1 MTTIKNVLIV
11 GGGIAGMVL
20 AIGLQQKGIQA
31 EIVEKKTD
39 WTVLGVGIIMQG
51 PAVRALQV
59 TGVIDKC
66 LAKGFGINE
75 VHIGN
80 AEGHVFANL
89 LQQPLAGPAYPAS
102 IGIMRPALHAV
113 LAEASHEAGV
123 NIRLGLTVA
132 ALTQNTDSVEVEFSD
147 DTRSTYDLVV
157 GSDGLYSHIRE
168 LVFGNNYKPH
178 YTGQVVWRA
187 NMKRPAEVTGVSMWY
202 GPRNKAGFCPLSQEE
217 MYLFLTEN
225 VPTMTRPEPEQLP
238 ALLREQLTEYQGLVA
253 DARERIVDPQQI
265 NYRPIESF
273 LLPAPWYKGRV
284 LLIGDAAHASTP
296 HLASGAGMAIEDA
309 VVLSEMLAS
318 EAPITQILEGFMSRR
333 YERCRMVVENSL
345 QLVEWE
351 KNPTTPD
358 ADFNGL
364 TDRTMIELALP
375 A

>member
-1 MTTIKNVLIV
+1 MTTVKNVLIV

-59 TGVIDKC
+59 IGVIDTC
-66 LAKGFGINE
+66 LANGFGVNE

-89 LQQPLAGPAYPAS
+89 LQQQLAGPAYPAS

-113 LAEASHEAGV
+113 LAEASREAGV

-132 ALTQNTDSVEVEFSD
+132 ALTQNTDAVEVEFSD
-147 DTRSTYDLVV
+147 DTHGMYDLVV

-168 LVFGNNYKPH
+168 LVFGNNYKPQ

-187 NMKRPAEVTGVSMWY
+187 NMKRSAEVTGVSMWY

-318 EAPITQILEGFMSRR
+318 DAPVTQILEGFMSRR

-364 TDRTMIELALP
+364 TDRTMMELALP

>member
-11 GGGIAGMVL
+11 GGGIAGMIL
-20 AIGLQQKGIQA
+20 AISLRQQDIQ
-31 EIVEKKTD
+31 VELVERKTD

-51 PAVRALQV
+51 PAVRALQ
-59 TGVIDKC
+59 TAGVLDKC
-66 LAKGFGINE
+66 LAKGFGFNE

-80 AEGHVFANL
+80 VEGHVFANL
-89 LQQPLAGPAYPAS
+89 LQQQLAGPTYPAS
-102 IGIMRPALHAV
+102 MGIMRPALHTV
-113 LAEASHEAGV
+113 LAETSREVGV
-123 NIRLGLTVA
+123 NIRLGLTVT
-132 ALTQNTDSVEVEFSD
+132 ALTQQANAVDVEFSD
-147 DTRSTYDLVV
+147 GTHGTYDLVV
-157 GSDGLYSHIRE
+157 GSDGIYSHMRE
-168 LVFGNNYKPH
+168 LVFGNDYKPQ

-187 NMKRPAEVTGVSMWY
+187 NMKRSPEVTGVSMWY
-202 GPRNKAGFCPLSQEE
+202 GPRNKAGFSPLTQEE

-238 ALLREQLTEYQGLVA
+238 LLLREQLTEYQGLVGE
-253 DARERIVDPQQI
+253 ARERIVDPEQI

-309 VVLSEMLAS
+309 IVLSELLAS
-318 EAPITQILEGFMSRR
+318 EAPISQVLEEFMSRR

-364 TDRTMIELALP
+364 TDRTMIQLAQP